1 MRLIAPSGSCS
12 GSECQGVNE
21 RFSPKR
27 FCSGDV
33 KFWDGMWMVAT
44 VTNGR
49 DALYYL
55 RSRSTACLIL
65 LDLMLPRMDGA
76 AFRRA
81 QLRDRSLAWIPV
93 VVLSGAVGGDQK
105 ARELQAAAFVRKPID
120 IDSLRDTV
128 ARISAT
134 VPGRPSLRRAEDAR

>member
-1 MRLIAPSGSCS
+1 VLLVDDDADLCELVTIALEEAGY
-12 GSECQGVNE
+12 E
-21 RFSPKR
+21 
-27 FCSGDV
+27 
-33 KFWDGMWMVAT
+33 VAT

-55 RSRSTACLIL
+55 HSRSTACLIL

-76 AFRRA
+76 AFRTA

-120 IDSLRDTV
+120 IDTLRDTV
-128 ARISAT
+128 VRISAT
-134 VPGRPSLRRAEDAR
+134 VPGRPRLRRADDEH